1 MRHTLIIE
9 DREYDFLSNS
19 GTAIIYKHIFK
30 SDLLIELDKVIKKK
44 KNIEKAEALETI
56 EHLAFVMNIQATRS
70 FREIYNQTDEVDFLE
85 WISQFEEGT
94 FYDSDLVISI
104 INIWNVNT
112 KGLSESKNQAGL
124 PAEK

>member
-1 MRHTLIIE
+1 MREVLIIE
-9 DREYDFLSNS
+9 DREYEFLSNS

-30 SDLLIELDKVIKKK
+30 SDLIIELDKVTKKK
-44 KNIEKAEALETI
+44 KNIEKAEALESI
-56 EHLAFVMNIQATRS
+56 ERLAFVMNIQATKG

-94 FYDSDLVISI
+94 FYDSELVVGI
-104 INIWNVNT
+104 IRIWNNNT
-112 KGLSESKNQAGL
+112 IGLSESKNLASL